1 MLHLNEDSDIAKGI
15 RQLGKGM
22 GILGLIGAAAGL
34 GLAAASGPIVMWAVA
49 AEISIDVTLGV
60 AGFAAN
66 ALGERIAKVVSRFE
80 HVSNII
86 GKKRDENL
94 GKTVSKLALITAP
107 LELIS
112 GFAIA
117 ESLKPMAVAAI
128 AVTALPCAAT
138 AMWGLMRERANSKKA
153 REVSADQPEDRC
165 RSRLLVRFENR
176 IRILDEGALSL
187 GRSVKNAMRKGRSE
201 KIRGS

>member
-1 MLHLNEDSDIAKGI
+1 MNEDSDIAKGI

-176 IRILDEGALSL
+176 IRILDEGALRL
-187 GRSVKNAMRKGRSE
+187 ERSVKNAMRKGRSE

>member
-1 MLHLNEDSDIAKGI
+1 M
-15 RQLGKGM
+15 
-22 GILGLIGAAAGL
+22 
-34 GLAAASGPIVMWAVA
+34 VMWAVA

-176 IRILDEGALSL
+176 IRILDEGALRL
-187 GRSVKNAMRKGRSE
+187 ERSVKNAMRKGRSE